1 MKFEE
6 ALKVLDVLTM
16 VEVVKTGDRTV
27 FKGRL
32 KDINP
37 TDMAD
42 YRVYKIMPC
51 STSRETYLEI
61 DVY

>member
-6 ALKVLDVLTM
+6 ILKIIDVLTW
-16 VEVVKTGDRTV
+16 VEVVKNGDRIV

-32 KDINP
+32 KDIKV
-37 TDMAD
+37 DEMAD
-42 YRVYKIMPC
+42 YNVFKISPC

-61 DVY
+61 NVY